1 MAAGSKKT
9 PRLIG
14 RLATAPRWVL
24 LGVLVG
30 VVSGLGAVAFFYAL
44 ETVTHFAFSTLAH
57 SPIPVPDGEKLFHDP
72 PAQNPVRWI
81 FFILPVIGGL
91 VSGFLVYRYAPEAE
105 GHGTDAMI
113 DAFHNKQGKI
123 RSRVPFIKSLATL
136 ATLGLGGSAG
146 REGPI
151 AQIGAGFGSWV
162 AQKFNLSVKE
172 RRILLLAGTAGGLGA
187 IFRSPLGGA
196 ITAIEVLYSEDFE
209 TEALIPSIISS
220 VTAYAIFASVFGFNK
235 IFAIPDFVW
244 TNLVELPFYVILGL
258 LCVPFGLF
266 YVRFFYFIR
275 DSFRKIR
282 LPKMVLPA
290 LGGLGVGLI
299 GLFIPQAYGAGWGTI
314 QLALVGKMA
323 MTSMLLILVAKI
335 ITTSLT
341 IGSGGS
347 GGVFGPTLFIGGMLG
362 GVVGSAVN
370 AIFPGLL
377 SQPEAFVLVGMSAF
391 FAGVANAPIGAM
403 LMSCE
408 MTGGY
413 DLLVPLML
421 VSGIAILFSRKW
433 SIYEKQVKD
442 KFSSPA
448 HIGDLTINV
457 LEEMTVQHAY
467 REGVGTRALPNNM
480 TFGQFRRLI
489 VETDAS
495 YFPVQNAQG
504 ILIGTVSIKSTRSGI
519 FEQGLDN
526 LVLLSDIVS
535 PVVTAT
541 PDDNLYTALVKFLKY
556 NYNQIP
562 VVDPEDPNKILGTLR
577 HEDLIHAFHKE
588 VLERKK
594 SDE

>member
-72 PAQNPVRWI
+72 PPQNPVRWI

-220 VTAYAIFASVFGFNK
+220 VTAYAIFASIFGFNK

-244 TNLVELPFYVILGL
+244 TNPVELPFYVILGL
-258 LCVPFGLF
+258 LCVPFGMF

-282 LPKMVLPA
+282 LPKMILPA
-290 LGGLGVGLI
+290 IGGLGVGLI

-323 MTSMLLILVAKI
+323 MASMLLILVAKI

-457 LEEMTVQHAY
+457 LEEMTVQYAY

-562 VVDPEDPNKILGTLR
+562 VVDPKDPNKILGTLR
-577 HEDLIHAFHKE
+577 HEDLIHAYYKE

>member
-1 MAAGSKKT
+1 MAGELKKT
-9 PRLIG
+9 SRLVS

-24 LGVLVG
+24 LGVMVG
-30 VVSGLGAVAFFYAL
+30 VVSGLGAVVFFFAL
-44 ETVTHFAFSTLAH
+44 ESVTHYAFTTLAH
-57 SPIPVPDGEKLFHDP
+57 MPVPVPEGEKLFDEAP
-72 PAQNPVRWI
+72 VQNPVRWL
-81 FFILPVIGGL
+81 FFLLPIIGGL
-91 VSGFLVYRYAPEAE
+91 ISGFLVYRYAPEAE

-123 RSRVPFIKSLATL
+123 RARVPFIKSLATI

-151 AQIGAGFGSWV
+151 AQIGAGFGSWISER
-162 AQKFNLSVKE
+162 FGLSVKE
-172 RRILLLAGTAGGLGA
+172 RRILLIAGTAGGLGA

-220 VTAYAIFASVFGFNK
+220 VTAYAIFTSIFGFNK
-235 IFAIPDFVW
+235 IFSIPAFTW
-244 TNLVELPFYVILGL
+244 TNPVELPFYVILGL

-275 DSFRKIR
+275 DTFRKIR
-282 LPKMVLPA
+282 IPKMLLPA
-290 LGGLGVGLI
+290 LGGLGVGVI
-299 GLFIPQAYGAGWGTI
+299 GFFIPNAYGSGWGTI
-314 QLALVGKMA
+314 QLALFGKLA
-323 MTSMLLILVAKI
+323 MTSMLLILLAKI

-362 GVVGSAVN
+362 GVVGSLVN
-370 AIFPGLL
+370 TVFPGLL
-377 SQPEAFVLVGMSAF
+377 AQPEAFVLVGMSAF

-457 LEEMTVQHAY
+457 LEEMKVKNAY
-467 REGVGTRALPNNM
+467 LEGVGTRALPNNM

-489 VETDAS
+489 VETDEN
-495 YFPVQNAQG
+495 YFPVQNGQG
-504 ILIGTVSIKSTRSGI
+504 VLIGTVSIKSTRTGI

-535 PVVTAT
+535 PVVTTT
-541 PDDNLYTALVKFLKY
+541 PDENLYNALIKFLKF

-562 VVDPEDPNKILGTLR
+562 VVDKEDPNKILGTLR
-577 HEDLIHAFHKE
+577 HEDLIYGYHKE
-588 VLERKK
+588 VLARKK
-594 SDE
+594 SID